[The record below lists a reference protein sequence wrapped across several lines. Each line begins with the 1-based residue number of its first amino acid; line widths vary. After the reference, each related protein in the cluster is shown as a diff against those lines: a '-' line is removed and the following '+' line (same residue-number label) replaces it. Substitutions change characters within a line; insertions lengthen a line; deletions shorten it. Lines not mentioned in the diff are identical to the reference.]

1 MDVDGVCYA
10 SLARLTKEVDVLKN
24 NMEGAFA
31 MIHQLGSDSTP
42 LLHVQMQ
49 GMCRRLER
57 LEEHA
62 KGTGVSPLP

>member
-1 MDVDGVCYA
+1 MDVGGLSYA
-10 SLARLTKEVDVLKN
+10 MLARMTKEMDVLKN

-31 MIHQLGSDSTP
+31 MIHQLGSESSP
-42 LLHVQMQ
+42 LLQIQMKA
-49 GMCRRLER
+49 MCRRLER